1 MITAEK
7 IKKLSNLTAFGLDQA
22 LRNAGYTMFE
32 RVMNSEFLGIT
43 NSGDFCYK
51 FTYRDSTEGTWEYGK
66 LFVNINETGL
76 IVAEY

>member
-1 MITAEK
+1 MITASK
-7 IKKLSNLTAFGLDQA
+7 IAKLSNLSSSGLDQA

-32 RVMNSEFLGIT
+32 RVMDREFLGIT

-51 FTYRDSTEGTWEYGK
+51 FIYRDSTEGTWAYGK

-76 IVAEY
+76 IVADY